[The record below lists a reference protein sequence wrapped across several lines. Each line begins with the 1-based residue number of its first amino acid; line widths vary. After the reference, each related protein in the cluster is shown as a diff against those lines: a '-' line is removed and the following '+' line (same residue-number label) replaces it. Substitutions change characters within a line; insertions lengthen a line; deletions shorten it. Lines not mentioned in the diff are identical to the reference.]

1 MKNLKLSIV
10 LGALS
15 FAVACGN
22 AGPAN
27 TTANSAAT
35 GNGNGPS
42 SVSTPATARS
52 PADELA
58 MGKTLYEQ
66 NCAGCHK
73 EDGTGGKI
81 TIEGKSLDPED
92 LTADKIKKMDDAK
105 ITKYVHDGVE
115 DEGMPAFKDK
125 LTEEQIREVVRYLS
139 TGIQKMPASSS
150 KPIANN

>member
-15 FAVACGN
+15 FAIACGN
-22 AGPAN
+22 AEPTN
-27 TTANSAAT
+27 TTANTEANSNVNSAAA
-35 GNGNGPS
+35 
-42 SVSTPATARS
+42 STSAAPAS
-52 PADELA
+52 PADETA

-66 NCAGCHK
+66 NCAGCHR

-81 TIEGKSLDPED
+81 TIEGKSIDPDD
-92 LTADKIKKMDDAK
+92 LTSDKIKKIDDAK
-105 ITKYVHDGVE
+105 ITKYVHDGIE
-115 DEGMPAFKDK
+115 DDGMPAFKDK
-125 LTEEQIREVVRYLS
+125 LTEEQIRAVVRYVR

>member
-1 MKNLKLSIV
+1 MKNLKIFIV

-15 FAVACGN
+15 IGIACGN

-27 TTANSAAT
+27 TKVNNAAIGNANAA
-35 GNGNGPS
+35 
-42 SVSTPATARS
+42 SVSIPATSSS
-52 PADELA
+52 PDDDVA

-73 EDGTGGKI
+73 EDGKGGKI
-81 TIEGKSLDPED
+81 TIEGKSIDPED
-92 LTADKIKKMDDAK
+92 LTADKIKKMDEAK
-105 ITKYVHDGVE
+105 VTKYVHDGIE

-125 LTEEQIREVVRYLS
+125 LTEAQIQEVVRYVR
-139 TGIQKMPASSS
+139 TEIQKMPASET